1 MDLRENDLKILHLLK
16 DGKQMTAEHIVEE
29 LKLDQ
34 VAVSK
39 SILALQETGLVKVE
53 ESKHIIAKI
62 TEEGNKV
69 LSEGLPEKQ
78 LILELKDG
86 PKKIGDIKLPIKGV
100 ALGWA
105 KRKGYVDMK
114 DDGVSATKTGL
125 ESLEKHEPEYLL
137 AKKVTEGAPLSEDEA
152 KLLRERRIVEYSSK
166 ITRTVSITGRGKDI
180 AAKARIET
188 GHAKLTPEMIKSGKW
203 KETKFLKY
211 NVTADAKPMQAGKRH
226 FKKQAMEYV
235 KKIWLEMGFT
245 EMTGNM
251 VQTAFWNFDA
261 LFIPQ
266 EHSAREMQDTF
277 FVEGKGSLPKSSI
290 VDKVKKAHEIGT
302 KDSCGWS
309 YDWSEEKAKQLVL
322 RTHTTVLSAQTI
334 AALKESDLP
343 AKFFSIGRVFRNE
356 ALDWKHLFEFN
367 QVEGIVVD
375 PNANFRQL
383 IGDLKEFY
391 KKMGFDKIR
400 IRPAYFP
407 YTEMSCEVEV
417 WHPTRKLW
425 LELGG
430 AGIFRPEVV
439 EPLIGKPIPVLAWGL
454 GLGRILSDYYKIT
467 DIRDLYKNDLKQ
479 LREARQWMLG

>member
-1 MDLRENDLKILHLLK
+1 MDLRQTDLIVLNALK
-16 DGKQMTAEHIVEE
+16 DKAPKTTEE
-29 LKLDQ
+29 LATTLKLDQ
-34 VAVSK
+34 VAISK
-39 SILALQETGLVKVE
+39 SILTLQENGLINISETKT
-53 ESKHIIAKI
+53 IAAKL
-62 TEEGNKV
+62 TDEGKKV

-78 LILELKDG
+78 LILELKRG
-86 PKKIGDIKLPIKGV
+86 PKKIGEIKLKTKGI

-105 KRKGYVDMK
+105 KKKGYVEMK
-114 DDGVSATKTGL
+114 NDQVFVTKKGL
-125 ESLEKHEPEYLL
+125 ESLDTQELEYMLL
-137 AKKVTEGAPLSEDEA
+137 KKLTSGQLIAEHEA
-152 KLLRERRIVEYSSK
+152 KLLGERKLVDYFAK
-166 ITRTVSITGRGKDI
+166 ISRNISITEKGNEVAGKI
-180 AAKARIET
+180 KIET
-188 GHAKLTPEMIKSGKW
+188 GISKLTPELIKTGKW
-203 KETKFLKY
+203 KQTKFLKY
-211 NVTADAKPMQAGKRH
+211 NVTAPAKPIHIGKRH

-235 KKIWLEMGFT
+235 RKIWLEMGFK
-245 EMTGNM
+245 EMTGNL
-251 VQTAFWNFDA
+251 VQTEFWNFDA

-277 FVEGKGSLPKSSI
+277 FVEGKGELPNTNL
-290 VDKVKKAHEIGT
+290 VQKVKKAHEIGT

-309 YDWSEEKAKQLVL
+309 YDWSEDKAKQLVL

-356 ALDWKHLFEFN
+356 SLDWKHLFEFN

-383 IGDLKEFY
+383 IGYLKEFY
-391 KKMGFDKIR
+391 KKMGFEKIR

-454 GLGRILSDYYKIT
+454 GLGRILSDYYNIT

-479 LREARQWMLG
+479 LRDARQWMLG